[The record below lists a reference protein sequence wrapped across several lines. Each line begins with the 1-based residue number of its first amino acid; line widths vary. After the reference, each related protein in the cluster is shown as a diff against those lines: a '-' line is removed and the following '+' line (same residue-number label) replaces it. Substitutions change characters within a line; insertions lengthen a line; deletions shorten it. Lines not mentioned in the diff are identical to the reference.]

1 MDDVKKVRSLPEY
14 KDGYGYIRVQVP
26 INCALCRFRMRVY
39 GADVCNECSARSITD
54 ITHRPIWCPI
64 MNEKEI
70 ITRYGNGFD
79 TDR

>member
-1 MDDVKKVRSLPEY
+1 MSRSLPEY
-14 KDGYGYIRVQVP
+14 RDGYGYLRVKVP
-26 INCALCRFRMRVY
+26 VSCRECKYRMRVFDNSICTEY
-39 GADVCNECSARSITD
+39 LKHNITD
-54 ITHRPIWCPI
+54 IDKKPIWCPI